1 MNTQQPNCATP
12 QNPQVEQGSPPGG
25 GAPPKPEAQR
35 DQRGRF
41 AAGNRGGPGNPFA
54 RQTAALRVA
63 LINAATP
70 ERITNI
76 ANAILEKAEKGN
88 VSAAKLVFA
97 YTVGKPAAAADPDTL
112 DQQEMKTLANNHVD
126 YDDMERVSKLLP
138 VRLVLELFQAI
149 LPYLNAS
156 KAKKWADMWQDLGAQ
171 MDQQRAEDEAEERA
185 EQEADADEEDVS
197 GQVPPQSLEESVRA
211 WDAEVKE
218 LKAKLS
224 AEVESTAPAKK
235 QRRMPKKH
243 QQRRRPKRQPEEA
256 RETVAA
262 GGPGQSRLPSTI
274 YRPSRNGSNGK
285 AAGPASDD
293 RTDNNRL

>member
-1 MNTQQPNCATP
+1 MSQQQPKCATP
-12 QNPQVEQGSPPGG
+12 QSPGVSQGNAQAE
-25 GAPPKPEAQR
+25 GAEPKADTKR
-35 DQRGRF
+35 DERGRF

-76 ANAILEKAEKGN
+76 ANAILDKAEKGD
-88 VSAAKLVFA
+88 VPAAKLVFA

-126 YDDMERVSKLLP
+126 YDDMERVAKLLP

-171 MDQQRAEDEAEERA
+171 MDQERAEEEAEERA
-185 EQEADADEEDVS
+185 EQEADADVEDGS
-197 GQVPPQSLEESVRA
+197 EQAPPQTLEESVRA

-224 AEVESTAPAKK
+224 AEVESTAPAKETVAQ
-235 QRRMPKKH
+235 QRSKPKKH

-262 GGPGQSRLPSTI
+262 RGPGRSGLPSTI
-274 YRPSRNGSNGK
+274 YRPSRNGSNGA
-285 AAGPASDD
+285 AAGAKKRRPD
-293 RTDNNRL
+293 R

>member
-12 QNPQVEQGSPPGG
+12 QNPEVEQGSPPGG

-76 ANAILEKAEKGN
+76 ANAILDKAEKGD

-171 MDQQRAEDEAEERA
+171 MDQERAEEEAEERA
-185 EQEADADEEDVS
+185 EQEADADVEDVS
-197 GQVPPQSLEESVRA
+197 EQAPPQSLEESVRA

-256 RETVAA
+256 REPVAA
-262 GGPGQSRLPSTI
+262 GGPGRSRLPSTI
-274 YRPSRNGSNGK
+274 HRPSRNGSNGK
-285 AAGPASDD
+285 AAGPKKRRPD
-293 RTDNNRL
+293 R